1 MDFITD
7 ESTIIPNLDKKLEQD
22 ENAKADCLQ
31 EQKLE
36 DQSDVLS
43 WSSAATQSSVSNT
56 DDIHKPTLKQIMFP
70 KNAAKRKRHPLR
82 RMRAMCCK

>member
-7 ESTIIPNLDKKLEQD
+7 ESTIKPNLDKKLVQD
-22 ENAKADCLQ
+22 ANAKADCLQ

-43 WSSAATQSSVSNT
+43 
-56 DDIHKPTLKQIMFP
+56 
-70 KNAAKRKRHPLR
+70 
-82 RMRAMCCK
+82 